1 MHAVAELF
9 KGQHNMRGAGS
20 CYMIIG
26 TKLAMQSQENY
37 WRAIEYMKCSEN
49 LQNQVIESN

>member
-49 LQNQVIESN
+49 LQN